1 VDRKGM
7 SGMIYFVSNNLIT
20 WQSCNQKVVPLSSSE
35 AEYIAALVVAC
46 QGVWLARLMGE
57 LLHTE
62 VSMPLL
68 MVDNKAAI
76 SLIKN
81 PVLHDRSKHIET
93 KFHYIRECA

>member
-1 VDRKGM
+1 M
-7 SGMIYFVSNNLIT
+7 SGMIYFVSNNLMT

-57 LLHTE
+57 LLDTE
-62 VSMPLL
+62 VSMLLL

>member
-1 VDRKGM
+1 
-7 SGMIYFVSNNLIT
+7 
-20 WQSCNQKVVPLSSSE
+20 
-35 AEYIAALVVAC
+35 
-46 QGVWLARLMGE
+46 MGE